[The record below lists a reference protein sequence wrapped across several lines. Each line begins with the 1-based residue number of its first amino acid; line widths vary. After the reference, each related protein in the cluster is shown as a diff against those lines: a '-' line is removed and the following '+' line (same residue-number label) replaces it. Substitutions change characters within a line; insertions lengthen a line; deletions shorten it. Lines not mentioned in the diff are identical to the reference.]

1 MSCDLNTH
9 SLVCFSSQMSRLV
22 ALDEEPIGL
31 GPLHKCSCRMQK
43 HWDIYC
49 HLQEKHT
56 VKMLQIIPTSCS
68 LAKFLFLV
76 TFLNLTFTYGVI
88 PLLGEAEWV
97 EEEEEEEEE

>member
-1 MSCDLNTH
+1 MLMSYAEAWGCLLPFARKTH
-9 SLVCFSSQMSRLV
+9 SQNASNYTNIS
-22 ALDEEPIGL
+22 
-31 GPLHKCSCRMQK
+31 
-43 HWDIYC
+43 
-49 HLQEKHT
+49 
-56 VKMLQIIPTSCS
+56 S